1 MALPMTFCQ
10 LWDLGTV
17 NAGRDPEIPES
28 SPLLQQSA
36 QDHVQLDFEY
46 LQRMDTTASLG
57 NLS

>member
-10 LWDLGTV
+10 PQDLGTIS
-17 NAGRDPEIPES
+17 AGRDPEIPES
-28 SPLLQQSA
+28 SPLLQQPA

-46 LQRMDTTASLG
+46 LQRMDTTASLH